1 MLKFYLLV
9 LLILFYGIDCRAQQ
23 GKVGEQVRHFVE
35 REHVGSVAFRY
46 RRILVGFDEDAIS
59 PHCNAGSCYGFNH
72 IGPAACYSRHLI
84 GLLKRVGYIENHRTS
99 VFCISGMPR

>member
-59 PHCNAGSCYGFNH
+59 PTAM
-72 IGPAACYSRHLI
+72 PALATVSI
-84 GLLKRVGYIENHRTS
+84 
-99 VFCISGMPR
+99 ISGRPPVTPVI